1 MSGPFDIGDVSPR
14 RYFAVVAVV
23 LGLLFAFVAGDDD
36 SGPALFGSLVIWQ
49 LQSFVPMLLL
59 LASHMAWSWLPLF
72 DRQGPWLQL
81 LISGLS
87 GALMFSPLA
96 ALLDHYL
103 EGAETV
109 FGTAAIVNEAVSIAP
124 PITLAWI
131 AINAPFVL
139 GLRLTNTG
147 RDVVA
152 SHESRLSDRTC
163 AEGPGLGDGDGREAG
178 AAQRPV
184 GTEEN
189 AEHDRSE
196 AGASRPDHRQLP
208 FMRLVAPTMRGRVI
222 YLQAELHYLA
232 VVTEHGRSLIL
243 YNLRDAANELAG
255 ESGLLTHRSFW
266 VAVRSIRGFRR
277 RGRQG
282 MLHMENGDEIP
293 VSRRR
298 INAISDVLGKAD
310 GVA

>member
-1 MSGPFDIGDVSPR
+1 MNGPFDIGDVSPR
-14 RYFAVVAVV
+14 RYFAIVAIV

-36 SGPALFGSLVIWQ
+36 SGAELLESLVLWQ
-49 LQSFVPMLLL
+49 LQSIAPMLLL

-87 GALMFSPLA
+87 GALLFSPLA
-96 ALLDHYL
+96 ALLDYHL
-103 EGAETV
+103 EDSQAA
-109 FGTAAIVNEAVSIAP
+109 FGVAVIVNEAVSIAP

-147 RDVVA
+147 RSAVQPSADAPGVGRA
-152 SHESRLSDRTC
+152 GDQRAADANRPPDE
-163 AEGPGLGDGDGREAG
+163 AEDYGDG
-178 AAQRPV
+178 AALQPQPP
-184 GTEEN
+184 
-189 AEHDRSE
+189 
-196 AGASRPDHRQLP
+196 RPDYSQLP
-208 FMRLVAPTMRGRVI
+208 FMRLVAPSLRGRVI

-232 VVTEHGRSLIL
+232 VVTEFGRSLIL
-243 YNLRDAANELAG
+243 YNLRDAVDELAG
-255 ESGLLTHRSFW
+255 TERGLLTHRSFW
-266 VAVRSIRGFRR
+266 VAMRSIRSFRR

-282 MLHMENGDEIP
+282 VLQMENDDEVP

-298 INAISDVLGKAD
+298 ISALGAVFDTTSDA
-310 GVA
+310 AA